1 MNASLI
7 KTYSETSV
15 FQLFSEE
22 TYITL
27 VPYEPQF
34 EDEVKLEMGVIVEVA
49 QKNLNGWWF
58 VR

>member
-1 MNASLI
+1 M